1 MYFVLFSEYWESKL
15 MEFYRRMPDENIFTD
30 VIIKWVVDVVTVIVI
45 AVFIAIYLC
54 NEEKVVGNSMALTLN
69 SNEKVF
75 VDTIKY
81 NIFDPDRY
89 DVIRFSTMSEDG
101 TKETYIKRIVGMPG
115 ETVQIKN
122 GKIYIN
128 DKELD
133 YGEKDE
139 GIVNAGMA
147 ADGVKLGKNEYFV
160 MGDNWNSSEDSRF
173 TSIGKV
179 KLKDIEGKVWLRV
192 APFAR
197 MGIVGDLKK

>member
-1 MYFVLFSEYWESKL
+1 
-15 MEFYRRMPDENIFTD
+15 
-30 VIIKWVVDVVTVIVI
+30 
-45 AVFIAIYLC
+45 
-54 NEEKVVGNSMALTLN
+54 
-69 SNEKVF
+69 
-75 VDTIKY
+75 
-81 NIFDPDRY
+81 
-89 DVIRFSTMSEDG
+89 
-101 TKETYIKRIVGMPG
+101 MPG

>member
-54 NEEKVVGNSMALTLN
+54 NEEKVVGNSMASTLN

-147 ADGVKLGKNEYFV
+147 ADGVKLGRNEYFV
-160 MGDNWNSSEDSRF
+160 MGDNWNSSADSRF